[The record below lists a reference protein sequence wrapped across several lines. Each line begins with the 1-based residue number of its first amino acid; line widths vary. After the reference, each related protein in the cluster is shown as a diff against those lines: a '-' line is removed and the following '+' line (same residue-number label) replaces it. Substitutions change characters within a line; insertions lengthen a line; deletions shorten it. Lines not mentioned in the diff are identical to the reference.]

1 MKPAHL
7 IATYFW
13 KQQDDIPAGMG
24 YELFGPVHL
33 LCVAVTVLAVIA
45 LILSARKA
53 KEKSQRRFLKAL
65 PVFMV
70 ILEIFKDCFLI
81 SVHRF
86 GVWYLP
92 LHFCSIGIFIFLL
105 REYLPVDKLKEIL
118 GEIAFMLILPGSVA
132 ALFFADWTI
141 YYPVWNFMNIYSY
154 IWHGLLV
161 LYPVMIYI
169 RREIRP
175 SIKHIHWNLIFL
187 CLAVPPIYV
196 FDKHFDVNY
205 FFVNRP
211 VHDSPLEWIASFM
224 GNPGYLV
231 GYAVL
236 ALILILLLYFVV
248 WIMDLI
254 TGRRDTRA

>member
-1 MKPAHL
+1 MVPAHL

-24 YELFGPVHL
+24 YELFGPAHL
-33 LCVAVTVLAVIA
+33 LCVAVTVIAVIA
-45 LILSARKA
+45 LILSVRRAE
-53 KEKSQRRFLKAL
+53 EKTQRRFLKL
-65 PVFMV
+65 VPIFMV
-70 ILEIFKDCFLI
+70 ILETFKDCFLV

-92 LHFCSIGIFIFLL
+92 LHFCSMGIFVFLL
-105 REYLPVDKLKEIL
+105 REYLPWAKVKEIL

-132 ALFFADWTI
+132 ALLFADWTI

-175 SIKHIHWNLIFL
+175 QIRHIHWNLLFL
-187 CLAVPPIYV
+187 CLVVPPIYV
-196 FDKHFDVNY
+196 FDKYFDVNY
-205 FFVNRP
+205 FFVNWP
-211 VHDSPLEWIASFM
+211 VHDSPLEWLASFM
-224 GNPGYLV
+224 GNPGYLA

-236 ALILILLLYFVV
+236 VVALILVLYLVIWV
-248 WIMDLI
+248 IDLI
-254 TGRRDTRA
+254 KKKALHG